1 VTNWRSRAASTLA
14 LLAGI
19 AALVATVGFVNDVV
33 RKSFT
38 VSPVR
43 PSATAPPPA
52 QSTSTVTKSNSLYPS
67 DNQGFINSS
76 ARCEGALIGAAFART
91 EGSLV
96 TICSD
101 QKGNYQYRAVRL
113 SDGAALSLPAESTG
127 PSKFVA
133 SNEGVTYSLSTAELV
148 ITAGDTVV
156 RDEPVIDYR
165 EPGSR

>member
-1 VTNWRSRAASTLA
+1 VANWRSRAASTLA

-33 RKSFT
+33 RKSWT
-38 VSPVR
+38 VR
-43 PSATAPPPA
+43 PGPSASAPPPA

-67 DNQGFINSS
+67 DNQGFVNSS
-76 ARCEGALIGAAFART
+76 ARCDGGLIGAAFART
-91 EGSLV
+91 QGSLV

-113 SDGAALSLPAESTG
+113 SDGAALSLPAENTG
-127 PSKFVA
+127 PNQFVA
-133 SNEGVTYSLSTAELV
+133 SNAGVTYSLSTVQLV

-156 RDEPVIDYR
+156 RDEPVLDYR
-165 EPGSR
+165 APQSR